1 MNDEIYEKRLD
12 PTNEAEPYIKIDFGT
27 IEPDNPRLVTCINCN
42 KTETLETYSQ
52 AQQWLKTHEHHNVG
66 IQADTTDAATYLGPD
81 GETTLPDNWKPG
93 PYKP

>member
-12 PTNEAEPYIKIDFGT
+12 PTNEAEPYIQIDFGA
-27 IEPDNPRLVTCINCN
+27 IRPNNPRLVTCVNCD

-52 AQQWLKTHEHHNVG
+52 AQQWIKTHEYHQVG
-66 IQADTTDAATYLGPD
+66 IEADAATYLGPD
-81 GETTLPDNWKPG
+81 GEKNLPDNWKPG